1 MTYATHMFNAQSK
14 DLLVNDAHSP
24 CASLSDAID
33 AFPKLARVTGA
44 LCDRFMT
51 DAADGALDLLGQL
64 DLCAVPSA
72 LLNSS
77 PWALLSWFTRSTLR
91 ENVCVQEGKEHSI
104 LDIYA

>member
-64 DLCAVPSA
+64 DLCAAPSA

-77 PWALLSWFTRSTLR
+77 PWALLSWFTTSTLR
-91 ENVCVQEGKEHSI
+91 KNWRVQEGNEHSI